1 LGRSSSTVRTP
12 ARVSGAKVRKR
23 AGTGSA
29 MQIAASLDCSR
40 NNKHVRRV
48 GRRGKQQTGIIP
60 DNPA

>member
-1 LGRSSSTVRTP
+1 
-12 ARVSGAKVRKR
+12 
-23 AGTGSA
+23 